1 MKEHLLEVEGVHRN
15 ELALF
20 LKQRLYMRNIIIILL
35 SILLLSG
42 GNSSS
47 EKSIEKLGLKEK
59 FVLKGFNTGVEIYL
73 KPDFTFINNCYSY
86 GCTGGFRV
94 KLVFGHYEIDSN
106 QISFY
111 PEKMVWKEDWQEN
124 HYWNYKLKFDTI
136 TYYESDTT
144 SIHKKYWL
152 IQDNHLKFLVSESN
166 FNEQDE
172 LFYKSSNFIS
182 LANLYNS
189 NIEQNTTENLLSN
202 KDTLWNF
209 KNLNLKN
216 IPDFYRELFL
226 DTAINAKVISS
237 KVYKINESFIPRYKL
252 EVKEKN
258 KIKIGMKFYSQ
269 DFPDYPIQL
278 IEINNE
284 DCIAEGYDLFYLN
297 TKLKTNTIISTEKKS
312 NE

>member
-1 MKEHLLEVEGVHRN
+1 
-15 ELALF
+15 
-20 LKQRLYMRNIIIILL
+20 MRHIIIILL
-35 SILLLSG
+35 SILLLIG

-47 EKSIEKLGLKEK
+47 EKNQKKSIEKLGLKEK
-59 FVLKGFNTGVEIYL
+59 FVLKGFNSGVEIYL

-86 GCTGGFRV
+86 GCIGGFRV

-106 QISFY
+106 QISFN
-111 PEKMVWKEDWQEN
+111 PEKMVWKEDWGEN
-124 HYWNYKLKFDTI
+124 HYWDSKLEFDTI

-152 IQDNHLKFLVSESN
+152 IQDNHLRFLVSESN

-237 KVYKINESFIPRYKL
+237 KVYKINESLIPRYKL

-258 KIKIGMKFYSQ
+258 RIKIGMKFYSQ